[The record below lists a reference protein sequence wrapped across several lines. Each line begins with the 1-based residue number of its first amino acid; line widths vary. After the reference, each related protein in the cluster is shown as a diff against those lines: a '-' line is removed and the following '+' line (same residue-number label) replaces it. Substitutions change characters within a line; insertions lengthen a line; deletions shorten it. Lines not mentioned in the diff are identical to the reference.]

1 MKMAFICIVLVFVWF
16 PVSASVAA
24 PAAASPKDRASLPIT
39 VKSNEMNADN
49 KGKTAV
55 FFGKVVAKQGDVTI
69 FSDKLI
75 VSYAEKGGDVEK
87 IEAFGNV
94 RIVQLN
100 RTGFS
105 DQAVYESSTGRV
117 VMTGSPRVVQGDD
130 RISGKVITYYIDD
143 EKSHVSNDGDPK
155 ARVEAVINP
164 AARKKDAGKQ

>member
-1 MKMAFICIVLVFVWF
+1 MKFSYICIVMICVWF
-16 PVSASVAA
+16 PVAASSS
-24 PAAASPKDRASLPIT
+24 PAAAGPKNRSSMPIT

-49 KGKTAV
+49 NAKTAV

-69 FSDKLI
+69 FSDKLV
-75 VSYAEKGGDVEK
+75 VSYADKGGDVEK

-94 RIVQLN
+94 RIVQMK

-105 DQAVYESSTGRV
+105 DQALYESSTGRI

-130 RISGKVITYYIDD
+130 SISGKIITYYVDD
-143 EKSHVSNDGDPK
+143 EKSHVTNDGDPK

-164 AARKKDAGKQ
+164 AARKTDAGKR